1 MAKLTVVSGEM
12 AGKVLELGKQDVIVI
27 GRDSSCDFVLDHP
40 DTSRKHAEIQSTPQG
55 FLVKDLGST
64 NGTKVNGQAITEHL
78 LKNNDEVI
86 FGAVKFK
93 AELPTDGS
101 TRVRSTKVRSVAP
114 TLTAS
119 DGKAHTLGKEV
130 TIVGRESGCDLVV
143 ASEQVSARHAELRQ
157 TPQGLLVKDLGSTNG
172 TFVNGQKITE
182 KLLSDGD
189 ELSFDVHKFKVSVS
203 GGQAGTK
210 VRGTQVRPP
219 AGEAAAAPPKAPAA
233 GGGKSMMPLIIAI
246 VAVVIIAGGAA
257 AWYFKAGPGADSKSL
272 GGSPTATQAVQ
283 TVQTPATTG
292 TQAVVA
298 PPPVTAPTQAQ
309 PPRQVIDRLVFN
321 HVWSYTTGDKVF
333 SSPAI
338 GDVNGDGV
346 LDVVVGSNDNIIY
359 LLDGRQGGLLWRFRT
374 DGPVQSSP
382 LLVDLTNDGTPDV
395 VCGTD
400 GGRVY
405 ALDGEGRKIW
415 EAPEDLKPGAGNE
428 FQSSPAAAELNGR
441 GPVDIIIGCQNGQVY
456 GFSGDRG
463 WKLWESGSILKAG
476 AFATPALT
484 DANGDGTAD
493 ALVGSLDKNFYC
505 ISGKNGWK
513 LWQFPTKGA
522 IKASAAIGDL
532 DGDRKPEAVV
542 ASTDGTIYALH
553 AADGVELW
561 RYESNVPIESSPEL
575 ADLNRD
581 GTLDVLVA
589 LTNGKLTALNGKNG
603 LRVWEFDMNGAKV
616 VSSPVIYDLNGDGVD
631 DAIVADSAGVIHAVS
646 GTTGWELANF
656 SLNAGVVSSPA
667 LADVNGDGLLDVI
680 VGVEDNNVVVLTLN
694 VPSAKNAIV
703 WPNFR
708 ANKARTG
715 K

>member
-1 MAKLTVVSGEM
+1 MSKLTVVSGELS
-12 AGKVLELGKQDVIVI
+12 GKVLELGEKEVVVV
-27 GRDSSCDFVLDHP
+27 GRDPGCDFVLDHP
-40 DTSRKHAEIQSTPQG
+40 DTSRKHAEIRNTPQG

-64 NGTKVNGQAITEHL
+64 NGTKVNGQAITEQL
-78 LKNNDEVI
+78 LKNNDEVV

-114 TLTAS
+114 TLTGS
-119 DGKAHTLGKEV
+119 DGKVHTLGKDV
-130 TIVGRESGCDLVV
+130 TIVGRESGCDLVI
-143 ASEQVSARHAELRQ
+143 ASENVSARHAELRQ
-157 TPQGLLVKDLGSTNG
+157 TPQGLMVKDLGSTNG

-189 ELSFDVHKFKVSVS
+189 EVAFDVNKFKVSAS

-219 AGEAAAAPPKAPAA
+219 AGEAAAAPATPAA
-233 GGGKSMMPLIIAI
+233 SGGKSMMPLIIGI
-246 VAVVIIAGGAA
+246 VVVLVAVGGAA
-257 AWYFKAGPGADSKSL
+257 AWYFKAGPGSGGQSL
-272 GGSPTATQAVQ
+272 GGSPTQQAMTTSTAAPAQGTSPAQTAAPAVTQA
-283 TVQTPATTG
+283 
-292 TQAVVA
+292 A
-298 PPPVTAPTQAQ
+298 PK
-309 PPRQVIDRLVFN
+309 QVIDRLVFN

-333 SSPAI
+333 SSPAV

-346 LDVVVGSNDNIIY
+346 LDVVVGSNDNMIY
-359 LLDGRQGGLLWRFRT
+359 LLDGKQGGLHWRFRT

-382 LLVDLTNDGTPDV
+382 LLVDLTSDGQLDV

-405 ALDGEGRKIW
+405 ALDGTGRKIW
-415 EAPEDLKPGAGNE
+415 EAPEDLQPGAGNE
-428 FQSSPAAAELNGR
+428 FQSSPAAAEISGR
-441 GPVDIIIGCQNGQVY
+441 APVDVVIGCQNGQVY
-456 GFSGDRG
+456 GLSGDRG
-463 WKLWESGSILKAG
+463 WKVWQSGSILKAG

-493 ALVGSLDKNFYC
+493 ALIGSLDNNFYC

-513 LWQFPTKGA
+513 LWQFATKGP

-532 DGDRKPEAVV
+532 DGDNKPEAVV
-542 ASTDGTIYALH
+542 SGTDGTVYALH
-553 AADGVELW
+553 VADGVELW
-561 RYESNVPIESSPEL
+561 RYESGVPIESSAEL

-631 DAIVADSAGVIHAVS
+631 DAIIADSAGVVHAVS

-656 SLNAGVVSSPA
+656 TLNAGVVSSPA
-667 LADVNGDGLLDVI
+667 LADINGDGLLDVI

-694 VPSAKNAIV
+694 VPSAKNAVV